1 MYLYIC
7 DWKLRGISLTVYVTQ
22 TISDYIRGSGRSFL
36 PIRYCCRRYL
46 LDQRN
51 MLPPETRKI
60 WRGFDWWVLMFW
72 NELSIPAFMTACAYR
87 TWRGGPD
94 IALARVPTRDIWER
108 DTVFSGECCHLTC
121 NLIRKYFCE
130 TFDYDYLLFQF
141 PYDNVWQGLNTI
153 DCFIRQVL

>member
-87 TWRGGPD
+87 TWGGGGGGQILLSHVYPLETSGNE
-94 IALARVPTRDIWER
+94 ILCSRESVATLLATLYESIFAR
-108 DTVFSGECCHLTC
+108 HLTM
-121 NLIRKYFCE
+121 ITSFFSSHMIM
-130 TFDYDYLLFQF
+130 FDKAWTPL
-141 PYDNVWQGLNTI
+141 TAS
-153 DCFIRQVL
+153 